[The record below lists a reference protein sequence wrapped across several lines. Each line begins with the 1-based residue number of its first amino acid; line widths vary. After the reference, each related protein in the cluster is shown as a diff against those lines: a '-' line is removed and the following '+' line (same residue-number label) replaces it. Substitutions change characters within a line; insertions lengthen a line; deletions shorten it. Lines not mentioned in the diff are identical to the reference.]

1 MTLLG
6 PALEGPPW
14 SDRYNL
20 MMRTIISRFAVL
32 SPAVALAFA
41 VVIGCAAPP
50 ADTPQ
55 PQPSPTAAAP
65 TPVAATTI
73 AVLGDSLSAGYGLP
87 ESEAF
92 PAVVESLLRGRGH
105 SVRVLN
111 AGVSG
116 DTTAGGLNR
125 LDWILRQRPEILV
138 VELGGNDAL
147 RGQPLENIEANLR
160 AIVTGARAAG
170 ARVLLLG
177 MDLPTNYGPDYS
189 SGFAAI
195 YERIGDDEGV
205 SLVPGFMREVGLD
218 QSLLQADGLHPTA
231 EGQRR
236 LAASLIEPLEQ
247 MIALSRR

>member
-1 MTLLG
+1 MHG
-6 PALEGPPW
+6 KVPPW

-20 MMRTIISRFAVL
+20 TTMKIISRFLNVSVVA
-32 SPAVALAFA
+32 AVAA
-41 VVIGCAAPP
+41 VAAVGCAAPRSDKLP
-50 ADTPQ
+50 AAAT
-55 PQPSPTAAAP
+55 PTAVVP
-65 TPVAATTI
+65 TPVPATTI

-92 PAVVESLLRGRGH
+92 PAVAEELLRGRGYD
-105 SVRVLN
+105 VRVLN

-125 LDWILRQRPEILV
+125 LEWILEQAPEILV

-147 RGQPLENIEANLR
+147 RGQPLDHIEANLR
-160 AIVTGARAAG
+160 QIVRQADERG

-189 SGFAAI
+189 REFAAI
-195 YERIGDDEGV
+195 YERIARDENAK
-205 SLVPGFMREVGLD
+205 LIPGFVREVGLD
-218 QSLLQADGLHPTA
+218 PELLQPDGLHPTA

-236 LAASLIEPLEQ
+236 LATSLVHVLEQ
-247 MIALSRR
+247 MLQARDNETS

>member
-1 MTLLG
+1 
-6 PALEGPPW
+6 
-14 SDRYNL
+14 
-20 MMRTIISRFAVL
+20 MMRTIISRFVAL
-32 SPAVALAFA
+32 PSTVALALA
-41 VVIGCAAPP
+41 VAGGCAAPP
-50 ADTPQ
+50 PQAPAPTPA
-55 PQPSPTAAAP
+55 PPSQAP
-65 TPVAATTI
+65 TPVPATTI

-92 PAVVESLLRGRGH
+92 PAVVESLLRERGH

-125 LDWILRQRPEILV
+125 LDWILRQAPDILV

-160 AIVTGARAAG
+160 EIVRRARSRGARI
-170 ARVLLLG
+170 LLLG

-189 SGFAAI
+189 LGFADI
-195 YERIGDDEGV
+195 YRRIADDEGV
-205 SLVPGFMREVGLD
+205 PSVPGFMREVGLD
-218 QSLLQADGLHPTA
+218 PSLLQADGLHPTA

-236 LAASLIEPLEQ
+236 LADSLVQPLEQ
-247 MIALSRR
+247 MLDSAPQHSASGGVGVETPG

>member
-1 MTLLG
+1 
-6 PALEGPPW
+6 
-14 SDRYNL
+14 
-20 MMRTIISRFAVL
+20 MMRTIISRFVTLPSTAVL
-32 SPAVALAFA
+32 ALAIA
-41 VVIGCAAPP
+41 GGCAAPP
-50 ADTPQ
+50 PDVKPSTPAV
-55 PQPSPTAAAP
+55 PSPPP
-65 TPVAATTI
+65 TPAATTTI

-87 ESEAF
+87 ESDAF
-92 PAVVESLLRGRGH
+92 PAVVESLLRERGR

-125 LDWILRQRPEILV
+125 LDWILRQTPEILV

-160 AIVTGARAAG
+160 AIVKGARAAG

-195 YERIGDDEGV
+195 YERIADDEGV
-205 SLVPGFMREVGLD
+205 ALVPGFMREVGLD
-218 QSLLQADGLHPTA
+218 PSLLQADGLHPTA

-236 LAASLIEPLEQ
+236 LAARLTGPLEQ
-247 MIALSRR
+247 LLEEAAADTASGGVGVRAPG